1 MDPDL
6 ALDEL
11 ELMIAFL
18 NIFDVKQ
25 PQLLSKLST
34 GRIELILLSMLNN
47 VSALGFLDAFLIEE

>member
-34 GRIELILLSMLNN
+34 GRIELILLSMLND